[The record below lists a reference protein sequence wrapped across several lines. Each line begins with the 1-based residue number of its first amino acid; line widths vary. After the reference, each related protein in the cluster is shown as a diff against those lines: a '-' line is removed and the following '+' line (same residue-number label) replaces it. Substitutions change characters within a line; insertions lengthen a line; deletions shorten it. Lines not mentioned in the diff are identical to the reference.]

1 MLSRPVMRLQTLA
14 ARALEASGSSLIT
27 VLRPILEMSRSCSLS
42 DTMLPHSESTIVST
56 WYSLTLLTNGPRL
69 QKVQVNNI
77 DSII

>member
-1 MLSRPVMRLQTLA
+1 
-14 ARALEASGSSLIT
+14 
-27 VLRPILEMSRSCSLS
+27 
-42 DTMLPHSESTIVST
+42 MLPHSESTIVST